1 MSIKTIMFTECP
13 CFFGAKYQKY
23 QKLYYQIM
31 QEWTEVLI
39 RTVNREEFNRD
50 DFTINVQPFTRK
62 LEFPTINGVTDYSY
76 MSFDCFHLSQKGYA
90 LATVALWNNMLQ
102 KDSQKSNFW
111 DWKNPYNLL
120 CPTDDFP
127 YLATR
132 VS

>member
-1 MSIKTIMFTECP
+1 M
-13 CFFGAKYQKY
+13 
-23 QKLYYQIM
+23 L
-31 QEWTEVLI
+31 EWTEVLI
-39 RTVNREEFNRD
+39 RTANREEFNRD
-50 DFTINVQPFTRK
+50 DFTINIQPFTRK
-62 LEFPTINGVTDYSY
+62 LEFPTINGITDYSY